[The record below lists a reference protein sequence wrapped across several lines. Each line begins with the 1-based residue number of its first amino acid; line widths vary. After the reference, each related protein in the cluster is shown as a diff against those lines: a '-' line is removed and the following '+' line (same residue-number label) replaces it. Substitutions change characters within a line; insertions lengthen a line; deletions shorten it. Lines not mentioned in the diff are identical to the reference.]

1 MKKED
6 GQIAYEAYIVSCPVS
21 KFTGDKLPE
30 WKDVDKDIKRHWK
43 FAEQQVRKHF
53 TFSTE

>member
-1 MKKED
+1 MKED

-30 WKDVDKDIKRHWK
+30 WKDVDTDIKRHWK

-53 TFSTE
+53 TISTE